1 MGDRTAIIVDYTLFK
16 TVWEDTFQCFIPT
29 SIQIVEDAQYFFH
42 SISWPTVAHRGPPY
56 CPSTDQSLLPVQ
68 VKWENA
74 LETGEGKEDAE
85 KALAEMAAY
94 PAGVQER
101 SAEALQRP

>member
-1 MGDRTAIIVDYTLFK
+1 MGDRTAIIVDCILSQQGEK
-16 TVWEDTFQCFIPT
+16 THFSASDLYRSSKIFC
-29 SIQIVEDAQYFFH
+29 SLDL
-42 SISWPTVAHRGPPY
+42 VAHRGPPY

-85 KALAEMAAY
+85 KGLAEMAAY